1 MCPPRLAYQVCE
13 CTTSAPSTPAAIVRS
28 IDTVRSAARCGA
40 DPCSASHA
48 SWPTTRGG
56 PSPSPAE
63 PHLWTVTSSSFAS
76 SRARYSTWTP
86 APPYTSGGNSRLRI
100 ATFISGLHARAL
112 GDDDDAVRGNGE
124 ALAVALRVHADL
136 RPGRHGDVL
145 VEDRPAH
152 DRPAADVGALHEDGV
167 LHLAVGVQVRPRRE
181 DGAAGHR
188 PGDHDARADH
198 RVHRMAAPAL
208 VVEDELRRR
217 QRVRPRVDRPL
228 VVVEVE
234 DRLD

>member
-13 CTTSAPSTPAAIVRS
+13 CTTSGPSTPAAIVRS

-56 PSPSPAE
+56 PSPSPAV
-63 PHLWTVTSSSFAS
+63 PHLWTVTSSSAAS

-112 GDDDDAVRGNGE
+112 GDDDDAVRRHGE
-124 ALAVALRVHADL
+124 ALAVALGVHADL
-136 RPGRHGDVL
+136 RARRDGDVL
-145 VEDRPAH
+145 VQDRPAH
-152 DRPAADVGALHEDGV
+152 GGPPADVGALHEDGV
-167 LHLAVGVQVRPRRE
+167 LHLGVRVQVRSRRE
-181 DGAAGHR
+181 DGAARHR
-188 PGDHDARADH
+188 ARDHHAGAH
-198 RVHRMAAPAL
+198 H
-208 VVEDELRRR
+208 
-217 QRVRPRVDRPL
+217 RVDR
-228 VVVEVE
+228 
-234 DRLD
+234 